1 MVRSERGRLIVRRV
15 AAVVLV
21 LATVMFVWG
30 ALTERATHS
39 APVRTVAPSTVAGKD
54 PDGGVETTVRATA
67 STVPKEADGG
77 AETGAAAS
85 SEQRTVLGVN
95 VESGWVITVAVVV
108 SLFVAGGV
116 AFGSTRW
123 PLGVMATV
131 AAVFVVVEIAEVPHQ
146 RTEHRPGLVTLAIL
160 AGFAHAVVVVLAGHE
175 LATRSD
181 RVT

>member
-1 MVRSERGRLIVRRV
+1 M
-15 AAVVLV
+15 VLV

-39 APVRTVAPSTVAGKD
+39 APVRAVAPSTVAGKD
-54 PDGGVETTVRATA
+54 PDGGVETTVRAA
-67 STVPKEADGG
+67 VSSTVPRDADGG

-160 AGFAHAVVVVLAGHE
+160 AGFAHAVVVVLAGHQ
-175 LATRSD
+175 LATRSEG
-181 RVT
+181 VT